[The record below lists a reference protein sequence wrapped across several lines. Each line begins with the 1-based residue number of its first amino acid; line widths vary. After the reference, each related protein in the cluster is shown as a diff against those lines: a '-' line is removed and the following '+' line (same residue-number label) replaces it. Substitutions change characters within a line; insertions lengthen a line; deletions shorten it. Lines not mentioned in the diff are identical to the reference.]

1 MNLQVGIVGFPNVGK
16 STLFNAVLKKQLAF
30 IANYPFA
37 TIEPNEGIVE
47 VKDERVDTLFAMSKS
62 AKKIYST
69 VKLIDIAG
77 LVKGASTG
85 AGLGNKF
92 LSHIREVDLILFV
105 LRGFTDE
112 NIIREGSSSPVDDL
126 AILKSE
132 LCLKDLE
139 SVEKIQ
145 NAKIKLQNDSEKL
158 KMEKTLQV
166 IQKIKVGLNDSVLIS
181 ELGLAKEEEELIKQY
196 CFLTDKPYL
205 VLINVDEDKLGMD
218 PGSFITNN
226 KVARDDKSGDCFT
239 VSARLENELSGLS
252 EEEQGEYL
260 ESFGLKESP
269 LQKVVKGAFDKLNLI
284 QFFTTGT
291 DETRSWTIIRGSTA
305 PQAAGV
311 IHTDFEK
318 GFIKAE
324 IVSYEDFVN
333 YGSYAKCREVGKL
346 RQEGK
351 EYVMKDGDIAEFK
364 FN

>member
-1 MNLQVGIVGFPNVGK
+1 MNLSCGIVGFPNVGK

-47 VKDERVDTLFAMSKS
+47 VKDERVDKLYEMSKS

-92 LSHIREVDLILFV
+92 LSHIREVDLILFL

-112 NIIREGSSSPVDDL
+112 NIIREGSTEPKSDFEV
-126 AILKSE
+126 LKTE

-139 SVEKIQ
+139 TVEKLLNEKIKGTDKPGGLLQ
-145 NAKIKLQNDSEKL
+145 RQKRDELLNKIKL
-158 KMEKTLQV
+158 
-166 IQKIKVGLNDSVLIS
+166 GLNENKLIS
-181 ELGLAKEEEELIKQY
+181 ILDLDLEEREFVKQY

-205 VLINVDEDKLGMD
+205 VLVNSDEKDLSLD
-218 PGSFITNN
+218 PRLRG
-226 KVARDDKSGDCFT
+226 DDKEGDYFT
-239 VSARLENELSGLS
+239 VSAKLENELSELPEG
-252 EEEQGEYL
+252 EQKEYL
-260 ESFGLKESP
+260 ESLGLKESP
-269 LQKVVKGAFDKLNLI
+269 LQKVIKGAFDKLNLI

-291 DETRSWTIIRGSTA
+291 DETRSWTILNGSTA
-305 PQAAGV
+305 PQAAGT

-324 IVSYEDFVN
+324 IVSYDDFVTH
-333 YGSYAKCREVGKL
+333 GSFAKCREVGKL
-346 RQEGK
+346 RQEGR
-351 EYVMKDGDIAEFK
+351 EYVMKDGDIAEFR

>member
-1 MNLQVGIVGFPNVGK
+1 MNLSCGIVGFPNVGK

-47 VKDERVDTLFAMSKS
+47 VKDARVDKLYEMSKS

-105 LRGFTDE
+105 LRGFNDE
-112 NIIREGSSSPVDDL
+112 TVVKEGSTDPKSDFEV
-126 AILKSE
+126 LKAE

-139 SVEKIQ
+139 TIEKAQSAKAKAQ
-145 NAKIKLQNDSEKL
+145 NQSEKVKTNQIL
-158 KMEKTLQV
+158 EKL
-166 IQKIKVGLNDSVLIS
+166 KVGLNQNVLIS
-181 ELGLAKEEEELIKQY
+181 NLNLDKEEREFIKPY

-205 VLINVDEDKLGMD
+205 VLLNVDEDKIKENIEHRTENLEEKD
-218 PGSFITNN
+218 TF
-226 KVARDDKSGDCFT
+226 V
-239 VSARLENELSGLS
+239 VSVKLENELSGLS
-252 EEEQGEYL
+252 ENEQKEYL
-260 ESFGLKESP
+260 ESLGLKESP
-269 LQKVVKGAFDKLNLI
+269 LNKVVKGAFDKLNLI

-291 DETRSWTIIRGSTA
+291 DETRSWTIVRGTTA
-305 PQAAGV
+305 PQAAGT

-324 IVSYEDFVN
+324 IVSYDDFVKF
-333 YGSYAKCREVGKL
+333 GGRAKCRENGRL
-346 RQEGK
+346 RQEGRD
-351 EYVMKDGDIAEFK
+351 YVMKDGDIAEFK

>member
-1 MNLQVGIVGFPNVGK
+1 MNLSCGIVGFPNVGK

-37 TIEPNEGIVE
+37 TIDPNEGIVE
-47 VKDERVDTLFAMSKS
+47 VKDERVDKLFEMSQS

-69 VKLIDIAG
+69 IKFIDIAG

-112 NIIREGSSSPVDDL
+112 NVIREGSVSPIDDFFV
-126 AILKSE
+126 LKSE

-139 SVEKIQ
+139 LVEKIQ
-145 NAKIKLQNDSEKL
+145 NAKIKVQNTSEKL
-158 KMEKTLQV
+158 RMEKTLAV
-166 IQKIKVGLNDSVLIS
+166 IQKIKTGLNDGKLIV
-181 ELGLAKEEEELIKQY
+181 ELDLDKEDKELIKQY

-205 VLINVDEDKLGMD
+205 VLINVDEDK
-218 PGSFITNN
+218 INN
-226 KVARDDKSGDCFT
+226 FQLPIFKEIDEKSVFLI
-239 VSARLENELSGLS
+239 SAKIENELSGFS
-252 EEEQGEYL
+252 EEEQSEYL
-260 ESFGLKESP
+260 SSLGLKDAP
-269 LQKVVKGAFDKLNLI
+269 LNKVIKGAFDKLNLI
-284 QFFTTGT
+284 QFFTTGQ
-291 DETRSWTIIRGSTA
+291 DETRSWTIVKGAKA
-305 PQAAGV
+305 PQAAGT

-324 IVSYEDFVN
+324 IVSYNDFVN
-333 YGSYAKCREVGKL
+333 FGGWVKCREVGKL

-351 EYVMKDGDIAEFK
+351 DYVMKDGDIAEFR